1 MSLKWSHLWEEADN
15 MQIQKK
21 TLWLLRI
28 VGCVPMLSNM
38 VWIVL
43 VIFYLCKGTDTI
55 ARRLKHIA
63 IAALPPIT
71 LYLIWSFFLLP
82 NLPTLPYFIGRYADP
97 ILFYCVPLL
106 ANQVLLHFMFR
117 KSECDMRE
125 G

>member
-1 MSLKWSHLWEEADN
+1 

-28 VGCVPMLSNM
+28 VGCIPMLSNM

-82 NLPTLPYFIGRYADP
+82 NLPTLPYFIGRYANR
-97 ILFYCVPLL
+97 ILFYCVPLF

>member
-1 MSLKWSHLWEEADN
+1 M

-28 VGCVPMLSNM
+28 IGCIPMLSRM

-43 VIFYLCKGTDTI
+43 VLFYLCKGTDTI

-63 IAALPPIT
+63 IAVLPPLV
-71 LYLIWSFFLLP
+71 LYLIWLIFLLP
-82 NLPTLPYFIGRYADP
+82 NLPAQLYFIDR
-97 ILFYCVPLL
+97 ILFYCVPLF
-106 ANQVLLHFMFR
+106 ANQVLLYFMFNNTD
-117 KSECDMRE
+117 SDMRE